1 MPQGDKPY
9 QNLSIKAIHVSGTPT
24 LKFKSIISNFTDIWS
39 QKWSSTDV
47 YGRMDPVSFYGGTQR
62 EMTLAF
68 DVISDDNGEAAE
80 NMRATQRLIQY
91 QYPRYGRTAGGQ
103 RTIIAPPYFSFSFL
117 NLLSS
122 TSTANS
128 RTLYGYIKGSI
139 QIVAPFGDKSK
150 PLGYDDITNPKL
162 IYFLNFNISMR
173 IQVLHV
179 GDLVGWSS
187 PFSLGENYPY
197 GVSAND
203 VNESKGK
210 VKEAVKSRKKG
221 KTPVKSDAQL
231 LKENGFGAL
240 DQENNNT
247 DASTVAAVDAANVKQ
262 SKDASYNSKR
272 REPWDDIFGSA

>member
-9 QNLSIKAIHVSGTPT
+9 QNLSIRAIHVSGTPI

-80 NMRATQRLIQY
+80 NMRATQKLIQY

-117 NLLSS
+117 NLLS
-122 TSTANS
+122 STANS

-150 PLGYDDITNPKL
+150 PLGYDDITNPNL

-197 GVSAND
+197 GVSTND
-203 VNESKGK
+203 VNKSKGK
-210 VKEAVKSRKKG
+210 VKEAAKSRKKA
-221 KTPVKSDAQL
+221 KTPVKSDAEL
-231 LKENGFGAL
+231 LKLNGFGAL
-240 DQENNNT
+240 EKQDNST
-247 DASTVAAVDAANVKQ
+247 DAATTAAVDAANIQ
-262 SKDASYNSKR
+262 RSKDASYNSKR
-272 REPWDDIFGSA
+272 GDVGTDILKGTA